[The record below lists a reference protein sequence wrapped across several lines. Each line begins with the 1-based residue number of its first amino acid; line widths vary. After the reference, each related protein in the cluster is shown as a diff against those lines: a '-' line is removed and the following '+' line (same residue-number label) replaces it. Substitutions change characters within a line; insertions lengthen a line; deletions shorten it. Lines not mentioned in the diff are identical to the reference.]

1 MHLYVLHYF
10 ICWKNFLYS
19 CKQKKK
25 SKHKQN
31 KTKQNKSKQK
41 QKQKQNFLQGSLFWL
56 IESDC
61 PHGFLRGRTVG
72 WKKNGVVH
80 DEPSTRTIF
89 ILIFGLQVKKAFRTL
104 NMHSWVVMYTY
115 NSKFRHIYNCCYVF
129 GQACILFLIK
139 MTVGTE

>member
-1 MHLYVLHYF
+1 MYYF
-10 ICWKNFLYS
+10 ISFAEKILYS
-19 CKQKKK
+19 CKQNTK
-25 SKHKQN
+25 SQNIN
-31 KTKQNKSKQK
+31 KTKQNNSKQK
-41 QKQKQNFLQGSLFWL
+41 QSFLQGSFFWL
-56 IESDC
+56 IESDY

>member
-1 MHLYVLHYF
+1 MILKRIHLYVLLYF
-10 ICWKNFLYS
+10 LCWKNFVFMQAKY
-19 CKQKKK
+19 KK

-31 KTKQNKSKQK
+31 KTIQNKNKTFYREAFFDWSNQTILTV
-41 QKQKQNFLQGSLFWL
+41 FCEGGL
-56 IESDC
+56 SDEKKM
-61 PHGFLRGRTVG
+61 G
-72 WKKNGVVH
+72 WCMM
-80 DEPSTRTIF
+80 EPSTRTIF